1 MEIVNEISSKIPL
14 KSETLKELVGMDSHL
29 EKLTILMDKGPND
42 IRMIGICD
50 IGGIGKAALAKV
62 VYNLIYH
69 EFEIVSRDHGTYG
82 TSVGASIVG
91 NRYKRIAN
99 LEKFWGSLK
108 SLTMLILDGTAI
120 RELPLS
126 VEYLTGLVV
135 LNFKD
140 WQNLECLLS
149 PISGLK
155 SLKILNLSGCSTLEN
170 VPENLGK
177 VDSLE
182 ELDISGTAIRQ
193 LPTSVSIL
201 KNLKPVDHYHLHH
214 GICASLPI

>member
-1 MEIVNEISSKIPL
+1 M
-14 KSETLKELVGMDSHL
+14 
-29 EKLTILMDKGPND
+29 
-42 IRMIGICD
+42 
-50 IGGIGKAALAKV
+50 
-62 VYNLIYH
+62 
-69 EFEIVSRDHGTYG
+69 IVSRDHGTYG

-149 PISGLK
+149 PIS
-155 SLKILNLSGCSTLEN
+155 
-170 VPENLGK
+170 ENLGK

-193 LPTSVSIL
+193 LPTLMFFNKMGSQ
-201 KNLKPVDHYHLHH
+201 
-214 GICASLPI
+214 